1 MLFVVG
7 LLIIFGFILIAA
19 GYVIGEKA
27 IKNRD
32 FDILI
37 FGIAFILFGL
47 GVIIGSTIYYCGGV

>member
-1 MLFVVG
+1 MFFIVG
-7 LLIIFGFILIAA
+7 LLIIFGFILIAT

-32 FDILI
+32 FDVLI

-47 GVIIGSTIYYCGGV
+47 GIIIGSVIYYCGGI